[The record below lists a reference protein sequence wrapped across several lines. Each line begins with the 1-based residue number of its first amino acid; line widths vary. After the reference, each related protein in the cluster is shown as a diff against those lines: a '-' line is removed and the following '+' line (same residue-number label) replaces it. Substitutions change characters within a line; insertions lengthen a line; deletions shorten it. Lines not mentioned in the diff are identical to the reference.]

1 MANGFGSLYVGSS
14 GLQSAQ
20 NALNVTANNLANVD
34 TKGYV
39 RQQVRFAD
47 KNYSNLKLATPKTA
61 MQQSGLG
68 VSIGDVV
75 HARDI
80 FLDKAFRTE
89 TGRYG
94 FYSTMYENV
103 SNVEDMFQEL
113 HGEEFKESIDDL
125 WSAFQEL
132 AKDSMNSTNQN
143 LVVQKSEL
151 FISRCNSLYSD
162 LKSYQ
167 NNLND
172 QIYDDIQTV
181 NDIGKQIYQLNN
193 DIIKVESG
201 GQETA
206 MTLRDQRD
214 ALLDQLAGYGNVTAS
229 EDQFG
234 AVTVTFENIDFVD
247 DNRCY
252 EIQMKADK
260 TTGFYTPYWGQLSDV
275 DSGEYVPVFRM
286 DRDISSEFNTDV
298 GKIKALMVSRGTTYG
313 KYSDLDDETSYKT
326 IENNTVME
334 AQAQIDKLFH
344 SIATGINDILCPN
357 TELQTAITTTDGQT
371 YAAGTRILD
380 VDNYTLGEDKQ
391 LPPQELFSRIGC
403 DRYTTVTGTDGK
415 TYYIYNEEDMSD
427 TSKQYMIGS
436 TKINPEIQAQITK
449 LPVYTQNGAVDYELG
464 KKLTALWEAKDMTI
478 NPYDNTPCTF
488 QNYYNKVVDMLG
500 NAGNVYSSA
509 TDTLSN
515 TVESVDNQRSQ
526 VTGVASDE
534 ELTHMVKFQSAYNAA
549 SRFITVISE
558 MTELIV
564 TGLI

>member
-20 NALNVTANNLANVD
+20 NALNTTANNLANVD

-47 KNYSNLKLATPKTA
+47 KTYLKLKQPSTNVN

-75 HARDI
+75 HARNI

-89 TGRYG
+89 NGRYS

-113 HGEEFKESIDDL
+113 DGEEFKESVQDL
-125 WSAFQEL
+125 WKSFQEL
-132 AKDSMNSTNQN
+132 AKDSANSTNQN

-151 FISRCNSLYSD
+151 FISRCQSLYSD

-167 NNLND
+167 TNLNQ
-172 QIYDDIQTV
+172 QIYDSV
-181 NDIGKQIYQLNN
+181 NAVNKIGQQIYDLNN
-193 DIIKVESG
+193 QIVKVEAG
-201 GQETA
+201 GTETA

-214 ALLDQLAGYGNVTAS
+214 KLIDELAGYAGISTS

-234 AVTVTFENIDFVD
+234 FVTVTMEGVDFVD
-247 DNRCY
+247 ENKCY
-252 EIQMKADK
+252 ELQLKADE
-260 TTGFYTPYWGQLSDV
+260 TTGFFTSYWGQLSDTS
-275 DSGEYVPVFRM
+275 SGEYVPVFRA
-286 DRDISSEFNTDV
+286 DQDISSEFNTDL
-298 GKIKALMVSRGTTYG
+298 GKIKALLVSRGTTYG
-313 KYSDLDDETSYKT
+313 KYSDLDDADSYSV
-326 IENNTVME
+326 IEGNTVMQ

-357 TELQTAITTTDGQT
+357 IETTADITAADGT
-371 YAAGTRILD
+371 VYKAGTKILD
-380 VDNYTLGEDKQ
+380 TTSCTVGEDKE

-403 DRYTTVTGTDGK
+403 DRYTEVTGQDGK
-415 TYYIYNEEDMSD
+415 TYYIYNEEDPTD
-427 TSKQYMIGS
+427 TSKQYMISG
-436 TKINPEIQAQITK
+436 TKVNPELQAQITK
-449 LPVYTQNGAVDYELG
+449 LPVYTQNGAVDYSLG
-464 KKLTALWEAKDMTI
+464 KKLTALWEDKTMKITPD
-478 NPYDNTPCTF
+478 DNTPSSF
-488 QNYYNKVVDMLG
+488 ENYYDKIIGMLG
-500 NAGNVYSSA
+500 TVGNVYSSA

-515 TVESVDNQRSQ
+515 TVESVDNQRAQ
-526 VTGVASDE
+526 VSGVSSDE
-534 ELTHMVKFQSAYNAA
+534 ELTNMVKYQSAYNAA

-564 TGLI
+564 TGLK

>member
-20 NALNVTANNLANVD
+20 NALNATANNLANVD

-214 ALLDQLAGYGNVTAS
+214 ALWISLPAMAMLLRV
-229 EDQFG
+229 
-234 AVTVTFENIDFVD
+234 
-247 DNRCY
+247 
-252 EIQMKADK
+252 K
-260 TTGFYTPYWGQLSDV
+260 TSLEQ
-275 DSGEYVPVFRM
+275 
-286 DRDISSEFNTDV
+286 
-298 GKIKALMVSRGTTYG
+298 
-313 KYSDLDDETSYKT
+313 
-326 IENNTVME
+326 
-334 AQAQIDKLFH
+334 
-344 SIATGINDILCPN
+344 
-357 TELQTAITTTDGQT
+357 
-371 YAAGTRILD
+371 
-380 VDNYTLGEDKQ
+380 
-391 LPPQELFSRIGC
+391 
-403 DRYTTVTGTDGK
+403 
-415 TYYIYNEEDMSD
+415 
-427 TSKQYMIGS
+427 
-436 TKINPEIQAQITK
+436 
-449 LPVYTQNGAVDYELG
+449 
-464 KKLTALWEAKDMTI
+464 
-478 NPYDNTPCTF
+478 
-488 QNYYNKVVDMLG
+488 
-500 NAGNVYSSA
+500 
-509 TDTLSN
+509 
-515 TVESVDNQRSQ
+515 
-526 VTGVASDE
+526 
-534 ELTHMVKFQSAYNAA
+534 
-549 SRFITVISE
+549 
-558 MTELIV
+558 
-564 TGLI
+564 

>member
-47 KNYSNLKLATPKTA
+47 KTYLKLKQPSTNVN

-75 HARDI
+75 HARNI

-89 TGRYG
+89 NGRYS

-113 HGEEFKESIDDL
+113 DGEEFKESVQDL
-125 WSAFQEL
+125 WKSFQEL
-132 AKDSMNSTNQN
+132 AKDSANSTNQN

-151 FISRCNSLYSD
+151 FISRCQSLYSD

-167 NNLND
+167 TNLNQ
-172 QIYDDIQTV
+172 QIYDSV
-181 NDIGKQIYQLNN
+181 NAVNKIGQQIYDLNN
-193 DIIKVESG
+193 QIVKVESG
-201 GQETA
+201 GTETA

-214 ALLDQLAGYGNVTAS
+214 KLIDDLAGYASISTS

-234 AVTVTFENIDFVD
+234 FVTVTMEGVDFVD
-247 DNRCY
+247 ENRCY
-252 EIQMKADK
+252 ELQMKADQI
-260 TTGFYTPYWGQLSDV
+260 TGFFTPYWGQLSDTS
-275 DSGEYVPVFRM
+275 SGEYVPVFRA
-286 DRDISSEFNTDV
+286 DQDISSEFNTDV
-298 GKIKALMVSRGTTYG
+298 GKIKALLVSRGTTYG
-313 KYSDLDDETSYKT
+313 TYSDLADEDSYSV
-326 IENNTVME
+326 IEGNTVMQ

-344 SIATGINDILCPN
+344 SIATGINDLLCPN
-357 TELQTAITTTDGQT
+357 TETMTAITATDGT
-371 YAAGTRILD
+371 VYAAGTKILD
-380 VDNYTLGEDKQ
+380 TANCTVGEDGE

-403 DRYTTVTGTDGK
+403 DRYTKITGTDGN
-415 TYYIYNEEDMSD
+415 TYYIYNEEDPGD
-427 TSKQYMIGS
+427 TSKQYMING
-436 TKINPEIQAQITK
+436 TKINPELQAQITK
-449 LPVYTQNGAVDYELG
+449 MPVYTQNGAVDYNLG
-464 KKLTALWEAKDMTI
+464 AKLTALWESKTMMI
-478 NPYDNTPCTF
+478 SPYDNTPSNF
-488 QNYYNKVVDMLG
+488 EGYYDKIIGMLG
-500 NAGNVYSSA
+500 TVGNVYSSA

-515 TVESVDNQRSQ
+515 TVESVDNQRAQ
-526 VTGVASDE
+526 LTGVSSDE
-534 ELTHMVKFQSAYNAA
+534 ELTNMVKYQSAYNAA
-549 SRFITVISE
+549 SRFISVISE

-564 TGLI
+564 TGLK